1 MSTKVATVSPELIK
15 VFPYTRDS
23 CIKRF
28 SPSSKNFEV
37 LSFPASR
44 YFTKNV
50 KSVIPVASF
59 GNE

>member
-1 MSTKVATVSPELIK
+1 MVSPALIK
-15 VFPYTRDS
+15 VFPYTSDS
-23 CIKRF
+23 CINRF
-28 SPSSKNFEV
+28 SPSSKNETV
-37 LSFPASR
+37 LLVPASR